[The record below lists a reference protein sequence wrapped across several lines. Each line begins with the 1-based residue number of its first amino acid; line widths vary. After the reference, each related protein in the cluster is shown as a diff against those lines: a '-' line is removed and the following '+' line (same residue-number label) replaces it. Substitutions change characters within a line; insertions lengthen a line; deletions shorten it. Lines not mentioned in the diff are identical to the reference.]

1 MTLAER
7 LGQLDPRERRLL
19 TLLVGIF
26 GGLLIVLTPVG
37 LFTVFAS
44 KRSHN
49 EDLRQAI
56 QAVQQGREKVRK
68 RNLDRAAVLER
79 YSKPAPPLAGFLEAL
94 GKRNGL
100 EIPESQPQGAVPHG
114 TDYEE
119 KPTKIVLRR
128 VAMLPLAKFME
139 GIAQSGHPIV
149 ISRLN
154 IRKRGIEADSYDVEM
169 VVSAF
174 ERKVKEK
181 KETRAAPGA
190 SADKATQA
198 KPEDAEELP

>member
-1 MTLAER
+1 MNLQQR
-7 LGQLDPRERRLL
+7 IGQLDPRERRLL
-19 TLLVGIF
+19 TLLVGLF
-26 GGLLIVLTPVG
+26 GAFVVLLVPVG
-37 LFTVFAS
+37 LYTWFSS

-49 EDLRQAI
+49 EQLREAIQAI
-56 QAVQQGREKVRK
+56 QLGRDKVHK
-68 RNLDRAAVLER
+68 RELDRAAVLER
-79 YSKPAPPLAGFLEAL
+79 YAKPAPPLAGFLEAL
-94 GKRNGL
+94 GKQHGL
-100 EIPESQPQGAVPHG
+100 EIPETQPQGAVPHG

-128 VAMLPLAKFME
+128 VAMYPLAKFME

-174 ERKVKEK
+174 ERKAKEK
-181 KETRAAPGA
+181 KEAPP
-190 SADKATQA
+190 S
-198 KPEDAEELP
+198 PEPSSEKTSEGKEEPNQP

>member
-1 MTLAER
+1 MNLQQR
-7 LGQLDPRERRLL
+7 IGQLDPRERRLL
-19 TLLVGIF
+19 TLLLGLFAAFVV
-26 GGLLIVLTPVG
+26 LLIPVG
-37 LFTVFAS
+37 LFTWFSS

-49 EDLRQAI
+49 EQLRDAI
-56 QAVQQGREKVRK
+56 QAVQLGRDKVHK
-68 RNLDRAAVLER
+68 RELDRAAVLER
-79 YSKPAPPLAGFLEAL
+79 YAKPAPPLAGFLEAL
-94 GKRNGL
+94 GKQHGL
-100 EIPESQPQGAVPHG
+100 EIPETQPQGSVPHG

-128 VAMLPLAKFME
+128 VAMYPLAKFME

-174 ERKVKEK
+174 ERKAKEK
-181 KETRAAPGA
+181 KDGIAAPPEPSSDNA
-190 SADKATQA
+190 SEGK
-198 KPEDAEELP
+198 EEPNQP

>member
-1 MTLAER
+1 MNLQQR
-7 LGQLDPRERRLL
+7 IGQLDPRERRLL
-19 TLLVGIF
+19 TVLVGLF
-26 GGLLIVLTPVG
+26 AAFVVLLIPVG
-37 LFTVFAS
+37 LFTWFSS

-49 EDLRQAI
+49 EQLREAI
-56 QAVQQGREKVRK
+56 QAVQLGREKVHK
-68 RNLDRAAVLER
+68 RELDRAAVLER
-79 YSKPAPPLAGFLEAL
+79 YAKPAPPLPGFLEGL
-94 GKRNGL
+94 GKQNGL
-100 EIPESQPQGAVPHG
+100 EIPETQPQGSVPHG

-128 VAMLPLAKFME
+128 VAMYPLAKFME

-174 ERKVKEK
+174 ERKAKEK
-181 KETRAAPGA
+181 KDAVAAPGA
-190 SADKATQA
+190 SADQGSESK
-198 KPEDAEELP
+198 EEPSQP